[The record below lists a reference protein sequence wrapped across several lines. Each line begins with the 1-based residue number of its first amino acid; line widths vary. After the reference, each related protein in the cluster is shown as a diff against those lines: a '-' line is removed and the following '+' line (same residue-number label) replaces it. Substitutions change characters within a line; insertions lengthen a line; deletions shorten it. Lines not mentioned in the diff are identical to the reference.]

1 MSLRRIGL
9 AAGLALVAALV
20 FAFTWQDRLA
30 SFGDDSAS
38 YLVLANYF
46 AGPSGNAYAAQWAP
60 YHSHFPPL
68 FPMLLWLSGG
78 VSDYRVA
85 YGLVAAFAV
94 LAVVLIHRF
103 ARAELRT
110 EGEAL
115 AVTVLWLLMPTAWI
129 TLKGIMSESLYLFLA
144 MACVLFFEARIARR
158 EPSIADQLAFG
169 TLLGLACLART
180 LGIALVAAYVVHG
193 AIRIARREQRLDARQ
208 GAALVPVAALLALW
222 YSLRPSAGA
231 DAYGST
237 AHQILDQWV
246 RDPAGML
253 STASGNLL
261 SAWISS
267 FAVQPDVALTL
278 AAAAMALGALA
289 IAGVVLRAAQ
299 NRFDGWFVLASIAVI
314 YPWVFSPEN
323 TRRLLYPLI
332 PLMIVSAAAFVRWA
346 FERPG
351 SRARA
356 WPFVAGFAAALA
368 AVASIPALVLVAQKA
383 SDREAVIPDYP
394 YTYREVAEYYAT
406 VNIDRARDRAKLAV
420 VTLEGL
426 ESIDRVTPKDAR
438 VMWMRPE
445 YVALLGRRAAT
456 AFLYRWTP
464 AELARA
470 IDSSGTGYVVQGWL
484 SKTDLEVRQGS
495 PYLDLSAYAHPAF
508 RIGDIF
514 VLMQVDRAQLDARL
528 REEKVT
534 R

>member
-9 AAGLALVAALV
+9 AAGLAFVAALV

-46 AGPSGNAYAAQWAP
+46 AGSSGNAYAAQWAP

-68 FPMLLWLSGG
+68 LPMLLWLSGG
-78 VSDYRVA
+78 VSDYRIA

-94 LAVVLIHRF
+94 LAVVLIYRF

-115 AVTVLWLLMPTAWI
+115 ATTVLWLLMPTAWI
-129 TLKGIMSESLYLFLA
+129 TLKGIMSESLYLFVA

-158 EPSIADQLAFG
+158 EPSTVDQVAFG
-169 TLLGLACLART
+169 TLLALACLARA
-180 LGIALVAAYVVHG
+180 LGVALVAAYVVHS
-193 AIRIARREQRLDARQ
+193 AIRIARREQRPDARQ
-208 GAALVPVAALLALW
+208 GVPLVPVAVLLALW

-231 DAYGST
+231 DAYGTT
-237 AHQILDQWV
+237 AHQILGRWMG
-246 RDPAGML
+246 DPAEML
-253 STASGNLL
+253 PIASGHLI

-267 FAVQPDVALTL
+267 FTVQPEVALTL

-299 NRFDGWFVLASIAVI
+299 NRFDAWFVLASIAVI
-314 YPWVFSPEN
+314 YPWVFSTEN

-332 PLMIVSAAAFVRWA
+332 PIMIVSAAGFVRWA
-346 FERPG
+346 FGRPG
-351 SRARA
+351 PRARA
-356 WPFVAGFAAALA
+356 WPFVAGFVAALA

-383 SDREAVIPDYP
+383 LDREAVIPGYP
-394 YTYREVAEYYAT
+394 YTYREVAEYYTT
-406 VNIDRARDRAKLAV
+406 VNIERARDRAKLAV

-445 YVALLGRRAAT
+445 YVALLGRRAAS

-464 AELARA
+464 VQLARE
-470 IDSSGTGYVVQGWL
+470 IDATGTGYVVQGWL
-484 SKTDLEVRQGS
+484 FKTDLEVQEGNA
-495 PYLDLSAYAHPAF
+495 YLDLSGYAHPAF